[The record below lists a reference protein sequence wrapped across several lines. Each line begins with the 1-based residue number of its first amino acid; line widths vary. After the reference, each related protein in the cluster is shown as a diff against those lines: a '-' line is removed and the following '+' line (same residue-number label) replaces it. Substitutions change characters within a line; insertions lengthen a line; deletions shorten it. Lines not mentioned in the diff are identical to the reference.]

1 MRSIRRAGAGDGLRG
16 GKGRTGALILALL
29 AAGCSRFAAPPDDGG
44 RPLIY
49 DVDMD
54 AAVEL
59 AGAACWRMEQGGWHY
74 SIGHCQ
80 PMDAARR
87 MTGVWVTG
95 QDESSFFP
103 GATAIP
109 DPNDP
114 RRFTHEI
121 ELDKAA
127 VERLAGTTSPLPN
140 VDAYFISFVGRRT
153 RDPIGIDCR
162 GAPYFVTVVDRL
174 EGARRLGP
182 MGRFR
187 PEVLRAEAARPP
199 AVTRRHAGRW
209 GELEAEAA
217 ARCAAAGGEAE

>member
-1 MRSIRRAGAGDGLRG
+1 M
-16 GKGRTGALILALL
+16 LALL

-54 AAVEL
+54 AAMEL

-80 PMDAARR
+80 PMGPTRR
-87 MTGVWVTG
+87 MTGVWVSG
-95 QDESSFFP
+95 AGENSFLP
-103 GATAIP
+103 GATAMP
-109 DPNDP
+109 APGDP

-127 VERLAGTTSPLPN
+127 VARLAGVAP
-140 VDAYFISFVGRRT
+140 DAVEGGAYLIAFTGRRT
-153 RDPIGIDCR
+153 RDPVAVDCR
-162 GAPYFVTVVDRL
+162 GTAYFATVVDRL
-174 EGARRLGP
+174 DSARRIGAAP
-182 MGRFR
+182 SAR
-187 PEVLRAEAARPP
+187 RAEAARPP

-217 ARCAAAGGEAE
+217 ARCAAAGDEAE